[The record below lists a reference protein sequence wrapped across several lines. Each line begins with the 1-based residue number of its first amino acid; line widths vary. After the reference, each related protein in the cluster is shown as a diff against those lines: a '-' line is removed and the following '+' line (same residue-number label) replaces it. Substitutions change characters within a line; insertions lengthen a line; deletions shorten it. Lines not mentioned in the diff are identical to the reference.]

1 MVNYIETVFH
11 FNNLLN
17 KASNL
22 EWIELES
29 IIMCYYA
36 NIGLILSWRK
46 ASDQS
51 MRNNFK
57 DR

>member
-1 MVNYIETVFH
+1 MVHYIEIVFH

-22 EWIELES
+22 EWIALES

-36 NIGLILSWRK
+36 NIGLILS
-46 ASDQS
+46 
-51 MRNNFK
+51 
-57 DR
+57 